1 MLPSWR
7 LRDTRGQEI
16 ALQDPYFVYA
26 ASGLG
31 IAPAMHLVRSNA
43 YRDGEAFDD
52 ALYDPRIV
60 QIGIDIVADT
70 AEEMPALRDALYRML
85 APVRS
90 GCYLTRVR
98 EDGSEREIVARLVGA
113 LDTPREIHGSGAHQR
128 VVLTLRCAEPHW
140 YDPVA
145 VLWAYNVRSSTG
157 TWSFPLGFP
166 AGFGASVV
174 NVAETRIYSGQ
185 IDVHPEIR
193 VTGPADNLVIK
204 NQTLGAALDLSAYS
218 IAADEVV
225 TFILAPARKRVV
237 SSVSGE
243 ILSYLSDDSDL
254 GDWRILAHPGAPD
267 GRNAI
272 HVELESATNA
282 TEVIIQF
289 NPLYAGA

>member
-1 MLPSWR
+1 MPPSWR
-7 LRDTRGQEI
+7 LRDVRGQEI
-16 ALQDPYFVYA
+16 ALQDPYFAYA

-31 IAPAMHLVRSNA
+31 IAPAVHLVRANA
-43 YRDGEAFDD
+43 YVDGEAFDD
-52 ALYDPRIV
+52 ALYDPRVV
-60 QIGIDIVADT
+60 QIGIDIMGDT

-113 LDTPREIHGSGAHQR
+113 LDMPREIHQSGAHQR
-128 VVLTLRCAEPHW
+128 VILTLRCAEPHW

-145 VLWAYNVRSSTG
+145 VLWVYKVGSGLG
-157 TWSFPLGFP
+157 TWGFPVGFP
-166 AGFGASVV
+166 AGFGVSTVDV
-174 NVAETRIYSGQ
+174 TETRTYSGQ

-193 VTGPADNLVIK
+193 VTGPADNLVIE
-204 NQTLGAALDLSAYS
+204 NQTLDATLDLSAYS

-225 TFILAPARKRVV
+225 TFMLAPARKRVV

-254 GDWRILAHPGAPD
+254 GDWRILAHPAAPD
-267 GRNAI
+267 GRNTI

-282 TEVIIQF
+282 TEVVIQF